1 MQQER
6 FRKGDIG
13 GGLHAWLQL
22 GFGVAAACA
31 QGSFRFDETHPPTP
45 PQNGVM
51 LPPPSG
57 RYRQAF

>member
-13 GGLHAWLQL
+13 GGLHAWHQL

-45 PQNGVM
+45 HKTV
-51 LPPPSG
+51 
-57 RYRQAF
+57 